1 MKSSK
6 RKKTINRKAVAEKQN
21 GRQISAPKKPEEKNK
36 KTRSKTSKSIQ
47 PFPVVGIGSS
57 AGGLEA
63 FSSFLNNLP
72 SNLGMAY
79 VYVQHISATHESLLP
94 EILERKTNMVVVKT
108 EPEMKIEKDHV
119 YVIPPNKVITIADGT
134 LKLKPRP
141 AKEMF
146 YPIDSFFIS
155 LANSYKENAI
165 GVLLSGTGTDGTLG
179 LKAIKAEGGI
189 TFSQD
194 DSAKYHDM
202 PNHAAE
208 LGYADLIMPPEK
220 IASQLAVFKDNLS
233 ALREW
238 DEILNNETDMRK
250 IEMIMH
256 SKKNVD
262 FSLYKKPTSH
272 RRILRRMVL
281 HRLKTLG
288 DYARLLKE
296 NRTEVNALYQDLLI
310 SVTSFFRDTGVTN
323 ALTNKILP
331 VLLKDRKINEPLRV
345 WIPGCAT
352 GEEAVSMAIII
363 LEYLGKKP
371 MSSPVQIF
379 ATDLNE
385 KAIERARA
393 GIYLKTA
400 LQNVSPERLEK
411 FFTKLDGHYQVIK
424 AIREMIIYA
433 PHNLLN
439 DPPFSRMDL
448 VSCQNVMIYLEGN
461 SQSKIMQSFY
471 YALRPTGFLILGKSE
486 SVGGASDLF
495 EQLDKDN
502 KIFQR
507 KSISTPVHLDFLNRT
522 PVPVNL
528 KLVEERKFLESPKE
542 IDIEKET
549 DKVLLK
555 KFIPASVLINK
566 DLEILRFRGAVS
578 KYLEPAAGKAS
589 LHLMKMIKEEMV
601 YELRSAINDAKKQG
615 QQVSRQGLHF
625 NGQKDITIEVVP
637 IKANAK
643 DNYFLIIFQPANG
656 EIETRPGKTI
666 TPAKRSSNERIFSL
680 ERQLREARENM
691 KMMSEEF
698 EATREELQSANEE
711 VLSSNEELQSINEE
725 LETSKEELQSTNEEL
740 TTINEELQNRNVEL
754 QESYEYVESIFDTI
768 HEPLLVLN
776 EDLRVRDA
784 NKAFYRMFRTTPE
797 ETGGNNLFSL
807 NNQEWD
813 IPELKKQLKLVQ
825 SKNIEFS
832 DFEIRHTFK
841 SIGER
846 AFLLNAQKLF
856 IKDKKNALILLAI
869 EDITEHRFSEERL
882 RESAEKFRLLIENAF
897 DIISILSKEGII
909 AYESESISKIL
920 GYSPN
925 ERIGKSVFTDPIVH
939 PDDIK
944 VKKEAF
950 LKALETPAE
959 TISTEFRLQHRDGS
973 YRDIEAVYL
982 SLLDNPRIEGVI
994 ATYHDVTDRKKIEKQ
1009 KEEFISIASHE
1020 LKTPVTSVKAYAQI
1034 LEDNFIQ
1041 AKDKKSA
1048 ELLEKMNNQVDRLTT
1063 LITDLLDFTRIQ
1075 EDKLKL
1081 REEKYNINELISEV
1095 VEEMQRTTRTHK
1107 IITKLDKSVQMW
1119 GDRYRTGQV
1128 LTNLLSNAV
1137 KYSPHAK
1144 KIIVSSKIDSNL
1156 ISICVEDLG
1165 IGIKK
1170 DVLNKVFDRFFRV
1183 TESKMNTFPG
1193 LGLGLYIAAEIVKR
1207 QGGTITVESTEGK
1220 GSIFCFTLPLETHD
1234 KEKKQNNVN

>member
-1 MKSSK
+1 MG
-6 RKKTINRKAVAEKQN
+6 KKTPAKKQN
-21 GRQISAPKKPEEKNK
+21 GKLIPAEKKPGVKNNK
-36 KTRSKTSKSIQ
+36 AGSKASANNK

-63 FSSFLNNLP
+63 FSIFLNNLP
-72 SNLGMAY
+72 PDLGMAY

-94 EILERKTNMVVVKT
+94 EILERKTRMVVVKT
-108 EPEMKIEKDHV
+108 EPEMKIEKDHI
-119 YVIPPNKVITIADGT
+119 YVIPPNKIITITDGT

-141 AKEMF
+141 LKEMF
-146 YPIDSFFIS
+146 YPIDTFFIS
-155 LANSYKENAI
+155 LANAYKENAI

-202 PNHAAE
+202 PYHAAE

-233 ALREW
+233 ALRER

-281 HRLKTLG
+281 HRLKTLAE
-288 DYARLLKE
+288 YARLLKE
-296 NRTEVNALYQDLLI
+296 DRTEVNALYQDLLI
-310 SVTSFFRDTGVTN
+310 SVTSFFRDTGVSS

-331 VLLKDRKINEPLRV
+331 VLFKDRKINEPLRV

-352 GEEAVSMAIII
+352 GEEAISMAIII
-363 LEYLGKKP
+363 LEYLEKKP
-371 MSSPVQIF
+371 MSSSVQIF
-379 ATDLNE
+379 ATDLND
-385 KAIERARA
+385 KAIERARV
-393 GIYLKTA
+393 GIYLRTA

-411 FFTKLDGHYQVIK
+411 FFVKLDGHYQVIK
-424 AIREMIIYA
+424 TIREMIVYA
-433 PHNLLN
+433 PHNLLS

-448 VSCQNVMIYLEGN
+448 ISCQNVMIYLEGN
-461 SQSKIMQSFY
+461 SQGKIMQSFY

-495 EQLDKDN
+495 EQLDKEN
-502 KIFQR
+502 KIFLR

-522 PVPVNL
+522 PVPVTL
-528 KLVEERKFLESPKE
+528 KLIEERKILESPKE

-555 KFIPASVLINK
+555 KFIPPSLLINK

-578 KYLEPAAGKAS
+578 KFLEPAAGKAS

-601 YELRSAINDAKKQG
+601 FDMRSAINDAKKQG
-615 QQVSRQGLHF
+615 QHVKKQGLHL
-625 NGQKDITIEVVP
+625 NGEKDITIEVVP

-643 DNYFLIIFQPANG
+643 DNYFLIIFQSANG
-656 EIETRPGKTI
+656 EIETKTGKTI
-666 TPAKRSSNERIFSL
+666 SPSKRSSNERISSL
-680 ERQLREARENM
+680 ERQLKEARENM

-740 TTINEELQNRNVEL
+740 TTINEELQNRNVEI
-754 QESYEYVESIFDTI
+754 QDSYEYIESVFETM

-776 EDLRVRDA
+776 EDLRVKDA
-784 NKAFYRMFRTTPE
+784 NNAFYKMFRISPE
-797 ETGGNNLFSL
+797 ETQGNYLYNL

-825 SKNIEFS
+825 SKNIEVS
-832 DFEIRHTFK
+832 DFEIRHNFR
-841 SIGER
+841 SIGEK
-846 AFLLNAQKLF
+846 AFLLNAQKL
-856 IKDKKNALILLAI
+856 IGKDKKNALILLAI
-869 EDITEHRFSEERL
+869 EDITEHHFSEQRLKENAER
-882 RESAEKFRLLIENAF
+882 FRLLIENAF
-897 DIISILSKEGII
+897 DIIAILSREGVVV
-909 AYESESISKIL
+909 YESESISKIL
-920 GYSPN
+920 GYSPD
-925 ERIGKSVFTDPIVH
+925 ERVGKSIFGDPIVH
-939 PDDIK
+939 PDDTESK
-944 VKKEAF
+944 RAAFQRALNDPQEAVR
-950 LKALETPAE
+950 
-959 TISTEFRLQHRDGS
+959 TEFRLRHKNGS

-982 SLLDNPRIEGVI
+982 NLVTNPRIEGII
-994 ATYHDVTDRKKIEKQ
+994 ATYHDITDRKKMEKQ

-1020 LKTPVTSVKAYAQI
+1020 LKTPVTSLKAYAQI
-1034 LEDNFIQ
+1034 LEDSFLK

-1048 ELLEKMNNQVDRLTT
+1048 ELLEKMNNQVDRLTA
-1063 LITDLLDFTRIQ
+1063 LITNLLDFTRIQ
-1075 EDKLKL
+1075 GDKLNLK
-1081 REEKYNINELISEV
+1081 EEKYNINDLITEI
-1095 VEEMQRTTRTHK
+1095 VEEMQRTTRAHK
-1107 IITKLDKSVQMW
+1107 MITKLDKSVQMW

-1128 LTNLLSNAV
+1128 LTNLLSNAI
-1137 KYSPHAK
+1137 KYSPHGK
-1144 KIIVSSKIDSNL
+1144 KIIVSSKIDKD
-1156 ISICVEDLG
+1156 IIEICVEDFG

-1170 DVLNKVFDRFFRV
+1170 DLINKVFERFFRV
-1183 TESKMNTFPG
+1183 SESKLNTFPG
-1193 LGLGLYIAAEIVKR
+1193 LGLGLYIVAEIVKR
-1207 QGGTITVESTEGK
+1207 QGGTISVESTDGK
-1220 GSIFCFTLPLETHD
+1220 GSTFCFSLPIKHY
-1234 KEKKQNNVN
+1234 EKG

>member
-1 MKSSK
+1 MKRNSSK
-6 RKKTINRKAVAEKQN
+6 GNVSDKKALAKKQN
-21 GRQISAPKKPEEKNK
+21 SKQNSAQKKPGVKNK
-36 KTRSKTSKSIQ
+36 KARSKASKKNK

-63 FSSFLNNLP
+63 FTNFLKHLP
-72 SNLGMAY
+72 PDLGMAY
-79 VYVQHISATHESLLP
+79 VYVQHISPTHESLLP
-94 EILERKTNMVVVKT
+94 EILERKTKMVVEKT
-108 EPEMKIEKDHV
+108 EPEMKIEKDHI
-119 YVIPPNKVITIADGT
+119 YVIPPNRIITITDGT

-141 AKEMF
+141 EREIF

-155 LANSYKENAI
+155 LADTYKENAI

-194 DSAKYHDM
+194 DTAKYQDM
-202 PNHAAE
+202 PHHAAE
-208 LGYADLIMPPEK
+208 MGYVDFIMPPEK
-220 IASQLAVFKDNLS
+220 IASQLSLFRDHNLS
-233 ALREW
+233 ALREQN
-238 DEILNNETDMRK
+238 EILDNETDMRK

-256 SKKNVD
+256 SKMNVD
-262 FSLYKKPTSH
+262 FSHYKKTTIH

-281 HRLKTLG
+281 HRLKTLA
-288 DYARLLKE
+288 DYARILKE

-310 SVTSFFRDTGVTN
+310 SVTNFFRDAGVSR
-323 ALTNKILP
+323 ALTDKILP
-331 VLLKDRKINEPLRV
+331 VLFKDRKSNEPLRA

-352 GEEAVSMAIII
+352 GEEAISMAIII
-363 LEYLGKKP
+363 LEYLGTKAF
-371 MSSPVQIF
+371 STPVQIF
-379 ATDLNE
+379 ATDLND

-400 LQNVSPERLEK
+400 LQNVSPDRLEK
-411 FFTKLDGHYQVIK
+411 FFIKIDGQYQVIK

-439 DPPFSRMDL
+439 DPPFSRIDII
-448 VSCQNVMIYLEGN
+448 SCQNVMIYLEVN
-461 SQSKIMQSFY
+461 PQSKIMQSFY

-486 SVGGASDLF
+486 SIGAASDLF

-502 KIFQR
+502 KIFRR
-507 KSISTPVHLDFLNRT
+507 KSVSTPVHLDFLNRSPGPATLNISGQRKTLET
-522 PVPVNL
+522 P
-528 KLVEERKFLESPKE
+528 KD

-555 KFIPASVLINK
+555 KFIPASVLVNK
-566 DLEILRFRGAVS
+566 DLEILRFRGAIS

-589 LHLMKMIKEEMV
+589 LHLLKMIKEEMV
-601 YELRSAINDAKKQG
+601 FDLRSAITDAKKQG
-615 QQVSRQGLHF
+615 QHIKKQGLNF
-625 NGQKDITIEVVP
+625 NGEKDITIEVVP
-637 IKANAK
+637 IKANGR

-656 EIETRPGKTI
+656 ELETKSQKGI
-666 TPAKRSSNERIFSL
+666 TPSKKSSNERIAFL
-680 ERQLREARENM
+680 EKQLKEARENM
-691 KMMSEEF
+691 RMMSEEF

-754 QESYEYVESIFDTI
+754 QESYEYVESVFETM

-776 EDLRVRDA
+776 EDLRVKDA
-784 NKAFYRMFRTTPE
+784 NKSFYKMFLMTPE
-797 ETGGNNLFSL
+797 EAEGNYLFNL

-846 AFLLNAQKLF
+846 TFLLNAQKLF
-856 IKDKKNALILLAI
+856 VKDKKNALILLAI
-869 EDITEHRFSEERL
+869 EDITDHRLSEQRL
-882 RESAEKFRLLIENAF
+882 KESAERFRLLIENAF
-897 DIISILSKEGII
+897 DIIAILSVEGVIV
-909 AYESESISKIL
+909 YESESLSKIL
-920 GYSPN
+920 GYSPD
-925 ERIGKSVFTDPIVH
+925 ERVGKSIFADPIVH
-939 PDDIK
+939 PDDIESK
-944 VKKEAF
+944 RTAF
-950 LKALETPAE
+950 QKALDNPEETVK
-959 TISTEFRLQHRDGS
+959 TEFRLKHKNGT

-982 SLLDNPRIEGVI
+982 NLVTNSRIEGVV
-994 ATYHDVTDRKKIEKQ
+994 ATYHDITDRKRMEKQ

-1034 LEDNFIQ
+1034 LEDSFIK
-1041 AKDKKSA
+1041 ARDKRSA
-1048 ELLEKMNNQVDRLTT
+1048 ELLEKMNHQVDRLTA

-1075 EDKLKL
+1075 GEKLQL

-1095 VEEMQRTTRTHK
+1095 VEEMQRTTRVQK
-1107 IITKLDKSVQMW
+1107 INTKLDKSVQMW

-1128 LTNLLSNAV
+1128 LTNLLSNAI

-1144 KIIVSSKIDSNL
+1144 KIIVSSKIDKDL
-1156 ISICVEDLG
+1156 ITVCVQDFG

-1170 DVLNKVFDRFFRV
+1170 DLLNKVFERFFRV
-1183 TESKMNTFPG
+1183 SDAKLNTFPG
-1193 LGLGLYIAAEIVKR
+1193 LGLGLYIAAEIIKR
-1207 QGGTITVESTEGK
+1207 QGGTISVESTEGK
-1220 GSIFCFTLPLETHD
+1220 GSTFCFSLPM
-1234 KEKKQNNVN
+1234 KNNAKG